1 MCLYKIKKIDDS
13 YFKIDMN
20 KRGQFYLITALFVI
34 LILFGTSSIA
44 TYTTIRPEP
53 KTITDISNDLN
64 RETYKIVE
72 YGIFNGKNLYEIESK
87 FAGED
92 ISKYI
97 LKKSEDANIIF
108 VYGNKDD
115 INGISV
121 GKTDTGKITMGNS
134 NFQTNNEYSLK
145 IKPKVENGLV
155 KVKVLNKEYDFKIK
169 DNEMFY
175 FLIVKEKD
183 GEIFVERN
191 EENKNKKK

>member
-1 MCLYKIKKIDDS
+1 
-13 YFKIDMN
+13 MN
-20 KRGQFYLITALFVI
+20 KRGQFYLITAVFVI
-34 LILFGTSSIA
+34 LILFGTSSVV
-44 TYTTIRPEP
+44 TYTSVKPEP

-72 YGIFNGKNLYEIESK
+72 YGIFNGVNREDLTKIESK

-97 LKKSEDANIIF
+97 VKKSEDANIVF
-108 VYGNKDD
+108 VYGDKND
-115 INGISV
+115 INAISV
-121 GKTDTGKITMGNS
+121 GKENTGNIAIANS
-134 NFQTNNEYSLK
+134 NFGTNNEYSFK
-145 IKPKVENGLV
+145 TKPIVKDGLV

-169 DNEMFY
+169 ENEMFY

-191 EENKNKKK
+191 EENKNKK

>member
-1 MCLYKIKKIDDS
+1 MD
-13 YFKIDMN
+13 

-44 TYTTIRPEP
+44 TYTSVKPEP

-64 RETYKIVE
+64 RETYKIIE
-72 YGIFNGKNLYEIESK
+72 YGIFNERDLKEIESK

-92 ISKYI
+92 ISKYV
-97 LKKSEDANIIF
+97 LKKSEDANIVF
-108 VYGNKDD
+108 VYGDKED
-115 INGISV
+115 INALSV
-121 GKTDTGKITMGNS
+121 GKTDTGNITIGNS
-134 NFQTNNEYSLK
+134 NFQANNEYSRK
-145 IKPKVENGLV
+145 IKPVVENGLV

-175 FLIVKEKD
+175 FLIVKERD

-191 EENKNKKK
+191 EENKNKK

>member
-1 MCLYKIKKIDDS
+1 
-13 YFKIDMN
+13 MN

-34 LILFGTSSIA
+34 LILFGTSSVA
-44 TYTTIRPEP
+44 TYTAVKPEP

-72 YGIFNGKNLYEIESK
+72 YGIFNGKNLKEIESK

-97 LKKSEDANIIF
+97 LKKSENANIIF
-108 VYGNKDD
+108 VYGNNKD
-115 INGISV
+115 INVISV
-121 GKTDTGKITMGNS
+121 GKVDTGKITIANS
-134 NFQTNNEYSLK
+134 NFGPNNEYSLK
-145 IKPKVENGLV
+145 TKPIVKDGLV

-169 DNEMFY
+169 ENEMFY

>member
-1 MCLYKIKKIDDS
+1 
-13 YFKIDMN
+13 MN

-53 KTITDISNDLN
+53 KIITDISNDLN
-64 RETYKIVE
+64 RETYKIIE
-72 YGIFNGKNLYEIESK
+72 YGILNEKDLNQIESK

-97 LKKSEDANIIF
+97 LEKSEDANIVF
-108 VYGNKDD
+108 VYGNKNDV
-115 INGISV
+115 NALSV
-121 GKTDTGKITMGNS
+121 GKTDTGKITIGTFS
-134 NFQTNNEYSLK
+134 FHANNEYSRK
-145 IKPKVENGLV
+145 IKPIVKDGIV